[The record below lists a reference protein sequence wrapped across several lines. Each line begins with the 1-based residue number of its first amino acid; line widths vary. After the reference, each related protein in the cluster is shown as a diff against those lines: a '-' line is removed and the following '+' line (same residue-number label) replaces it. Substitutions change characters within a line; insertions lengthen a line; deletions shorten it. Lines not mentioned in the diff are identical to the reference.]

1 MTGPRV
7 FVYVQHLLGIGHLKR
22 AATLAREL
30 SDRGS
35 EVTFATGGFPVP
47 EIQPPRVHLVQL
59 PPAGASGLD
68 FRSLVDAQGR
78 QVDEA
83 WRERRRAQLLDAWR
97 AARPHALVTE
107 LFPFGRRQMR
117 FELLPLLEEAS
128 NASQRPIIVSSV
140 RDVLGQRDPAKQ
152 DEMLLLFERHFD
164 HLLVHG
170 DPRFLP
176 CASTSER
183 KSRPDAPAGGNCT
196 RCTRDGWISGT
207 GNPPVAKVTSLPRSL
222 NSRASVAARF
232 RWPIPSRCWT

>member
-35 EVTFATGGFPVP
+35 EVTFATGGLPVP
-47 EIQPPRVHLVQL
+47 EVHPPRVRLVQL

-83 WRERRRAQLLDAWR
+83 WRERRRAQLLGAWR
-97 AARPHALVTE
+97 AARPHALVIE

-128 NASQRPIIVSSV
+128 SASERPII
-140 RDVLGQRDPAKQ
+140 A
-152 DEMLLLFERHFD
+152 E
-164 HLLVHG
+164 
-170 DPRFLP
+170 
-176 CASTSER
+176 
-183 KSRPDAPAGGNCT
+183 
-196 RCTRDGWISGT
+196 
-207 GNPPVAKVTSLPRSL
+207 
-222 NSRASVAARF
+222 
-232 RWPIPSRCWT
+232 